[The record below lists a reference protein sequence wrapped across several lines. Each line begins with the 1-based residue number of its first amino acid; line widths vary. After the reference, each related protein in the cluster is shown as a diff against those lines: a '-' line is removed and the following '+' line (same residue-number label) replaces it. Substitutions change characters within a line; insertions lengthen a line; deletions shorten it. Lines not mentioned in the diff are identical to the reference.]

1 MRSKAMKK
9 RERWSVETIDLTTKR
24 AKEEKEEKGFAAWFR
39 KYRKR
44 IFIIVGVVYAAAL
57 LFGIF
62 STRFYYDENGNRRAY
77 MMTFSDYKAQ
87 DDYNTR
93 EEKFSDI
100 RDLLTDITII
110 DIHVA
115 NGDYTNYEAATMYT
129 SILNGDLDV
138 LIPKISAL
146 DVQEEQKTLQEEM
159 QSILSYDLALYLQNM
174 SAGLK
179 SGSNDTVST
188 ALSYRDKAFATYEI
202 IQTDMKTLAERI
214 KIDDSAYYN
223 WLLQDAVT
231 AKDKTAV
238 LRESEESNGQ

>member
-1 MRSKAMKK
+1 MKK
-9 RERWSVETIDLTTKR
+9 RERWSVDTIDLTTKR
-24 AKEEKEEKGFAAWFR
+24 EKEEKKEKGFSAWF
-39 KYRKR
+39 KKNRKR
-44 IFIIVGVVYAAAL
+44 IFIIAGVLYAAAL

-87 DDYNTR
+87 DDYNYLK
-93 EEKFSDI
+93 EKFSDI
-100 RDLLTDITII
+100 RELLTDITII

-129 SILNGDLDV
+129 SILNGNLDV

-146 DVQEEQKTLQEEM
+146 SVQEEQKTLQEEM

-202 IQTDMKTLAERI
+202 IQSDMRTLAERI
-214 KIDDSAYYN
+214 KIDDSAYFN

-231 AKDKTAV
+231 AKDSTAV
-238 LRESEESNGQ
+238 LKESVNEYGE

>member
-1 MRSKAMKK
+1 MKK

-24 AKEEKEEKGFAAWFR
+24 AKEEIEQKEEKGFAAWFR

-44 IFIIVGVVYAAAL
+44 IFIVIGVIYAAAL

-87 DDYNTR
+87 DDYGALK
-93 EEKFSDI
+93 EKFSDI
-100 RDLLTDITII
+100 RELLTDITII

>member
-1 MRSKAMKK
+1 M
-9 RERWSVETIDLTTKR
+9 
-24 AKEEKEEKGFAAWFR
+24 
-39 KYRKR
+39 
-44 IFIIVGVVYAAAL
+44 
-57 LFGIF
+57 
-62 STRFYYDENGNRRAY
+62 
-77 MMTFSDYKAQ
+77 
-87 DDYNTR
+87 
-93 EEKFSDI
+93 
-100 RDLLTDITII
+100 
-110 DIHVA
+110 
-115 NGDYTNYEAATMYT
+115 
-129 SILNGDLDV
+129 
-138 LIPKISAL
+138 
-146 DVQEEQKTLQEEM
+146 
-159 QSILSYDLALYLQNM
+159 SYDLALYLQNM

>member
-1 MRSKAMKK
+1 MKK
-9 RERWSVETIDLTTKR
+9 RERWSVDTIDLTTKR
-24 AKEEKEEKGFAAWFR
+24 AKEVKEDKGLVTWL
-39 KYRKR
+39 KKNRKR
-44 IFIIVGVVYAAAL
+44 VLIIIGVIYAAAL

-62 STRFYYDENGNRRAY
+62 STRFYYDENGHRRAY

-87 DDYNTR
+87 DDYKALK
-93 EEKFSDI
+93 EKFSDI
-100 RDLLTDITII
+100 RELLTDITII

-138 LIPKISAL
+138 LIPKISSL
-146 DVQEEQKTLQEEM
+146 SVQEEQKTLQEEM
-159 QSILSYDLALYLQNM
+159 ESILSYDLALYLQNM

-202 IQTDMKTLAERI
+202 IQSDMKTLAERI

-231 AKDKTAV
+231 SKDKTAV
-238 LRESEESNGQ
+238 LKESGDENDGG

>member
-1 MRSKAMKK
+1 MKK
-9 RERWSVETIDLTTKR
+9 RERWSVDTIDLTTKQ
-24 AKEEKEEKGFAAWFR
+24 AKEEKEVKGFVVWF
-39 KYRKR
+39 KKHRKR
-44 IFIIVGVVYAAAL
+44 IFIIAGIVYAAAL

-62 STRFYYDENGNRRAY
+62 STRYYYDENGNRRAY

-87 DDYNTR
+87 DDYSALK
-93 EEKFSDI
+93 EKFTDI
-100 RDLLTDITII
+100 RELLTDITII

-115 NGDYTNYEAATMYT
+115 NGEYTNYEAATMYT

-138 LIPKISAL
+138 LIPKISAIS
-146 DVQEEQKTLQEEM
+146 VQEEQKTLQEEM
-159 QSILSYDLALYLQNM
+159 ESILSYDLALYLQNM

-179 SGSNDTVST
+179 SGSNETVST

-214 KIDDSAYYN
+214 KIDDSAYFD

-231 AKDKTAV
+231 AKDKTAI
-238 LRESEESNGQ
+238 LRESEEKDGQ